1 MAKIYVNLIK
11 HGRRTIEEVPERY
24 RAAVKALLEEDKNGV

>member
-1 MAKIYVNLIK
+1 MVKIYVNLIK

-24 RAAVKALLEEDKNGV
+24 REAVRSIIEAGE